1 MNMLEDDKK
10 HINFDFITEG
20 SFIKHCFNID
30 SNKHRK
36 TSLTPPLII
45 SALSWQ
51 TVLLMRKPEYP
62 EKTIDLSQA
71 TDKLYHIM
79 FYLIHHAMNWIQT
92 HNFNGGMQ

>member
-36 TSLTPPLII
+36 TSLAPPLII
-45 SALSWQ
+45 SAISWR
-51 TVLLMRKPEYP
+51 TVLLMEETGVPRENHRPVA
-62 EKTIDLSQA
+62 S
-71 TDKLYHIM
+71 H
-79 FYLIHHAMNWIQT
+79 
-92 HNFNGGMQ
+92 

>member
-10 HINFDFITEG
+10 HINFDFITVG

-36 TSLTPPLII
+36 TSLTPPLIT

-51 TVLLMRKPEYP
+51 TVLLMEETGVPGENHR
-62 EKTIDLSQA
+62 SVA
-71 TDKLYHIM
+71 SH
-79 FYLIHHAMNWIQT
+79 
-92 HNFNGGMQ
+92 